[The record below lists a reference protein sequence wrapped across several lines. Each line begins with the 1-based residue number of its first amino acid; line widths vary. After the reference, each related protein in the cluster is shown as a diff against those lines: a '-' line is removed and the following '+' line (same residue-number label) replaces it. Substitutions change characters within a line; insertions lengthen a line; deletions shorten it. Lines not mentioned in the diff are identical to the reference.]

1 MREPFRQSFHKDK
14 IVAEYCLPYSK
25 K

>member
-14 IVAEYCLPYSK
+14 IVADYCIPYSK